1 MAYGTDQGF
10 QDWLDANGYTLPITA
25 PTPAVLRLRGST
37 YLDATYEPLWTG
49 TRVDYDQDDGWPRHG
64 AVIDCSK
71 PIPDD
76 VTPKSV
82 VNAAYRAAFLEG
94 TTAGILGG
102 TAIKV
107 GERVKRKKVDVI
119 EKEFFDDGLTTAG
132 SGGGAFVDPS
142 IDGAM
147 RSFICA
153 TSDGLGAFIYSV
165 G

>member
-10 QDWLDANGYTLPITA
+10 QDWLTANGYALPVGA
-25 PTPAVLRLRGST
+25 PSPAVLRLRGST

-49 TRVDYDQDDGWPRHG
+49 TRADYDQDLGWPRHG
-64 AVIDCSK
+64 AVIDCSL
-71 PIPDD
+71 PIPNN
-76 VTPKSV
+76 VVPKAV
-82 VNAAYRAAFLEG
+82 VNAAYRAAYLEG
-94 TTAGILGG
+94 TTSGILNG
-102 TAIKV
+102 TAVRV

-119 EKEFFDDGLTTAG
+119 EKEFFDDGTASAG
-132 SGGGAFVDPS
+132 SGGGAFIDPA

-153 TSDGLGAFIYSV
+153 TSDTSAFIYSV